1 METTKNKIAVKLNSD
16 YEIADRVGMRV
27 VVVDFETWKRL
38 WESIDAE
45 IEMDLMAE
53 IKMAIVGE
61 VS

>member
-27 VVVDFETWKRL
+27 VVVDFEMWERL

-45 IEMDLMAE
+45 IKMDLMAE